1 MIEKFY
7 FITDKGKT
15 TTNEWDNDES
25 DFLRAL
31 HSVYKKIRT
40 ILFSYFQLNCLK
52 KDTLVMLKI
61 INI

>member
-31 HSVYKKIRT
+31 HSVYK
-40 ILFSYFQLNCLK
+40 N
-52 KDTLVMLKI
+52 
-61 INI
+61 